1 MAIEIER
8 TISAAQSPGWGVGEG
23 ASGEIMA
30 TADSGHVGMPHVVI
44 ARRGGG
50 GMAVSLYQP
59 GDDITIEGESIGTLT
74 GNPRD
79 LGRQLRS
86 MLEDLDL
93 AGA

>member
-1 MAIEIER
+1 
-8 TISAAQSPGWGVGEG
+8 
-23 ASGEIMA
+23 
-30 TADSGHVGMPHVVI
+30 
-44 ARRGGG
+44 
-50 GMAVSLYQP
+50 MAVTDFLLDSELMAKIKGIQIRARHLVNDVFAGEYQSAFRGRGLEFEEVREYQP

-79 LGRQLRS
+79 MGRQLRS